1 MDRELS
7 FDADNFDLDLS
18 ELKELEDIVA
28 DGMIPD
34 SRIVRIIDEIEFAK
48 EEDQLDDFEDLE
60 ETEIAFS
67 RFDLD

>member
-7 FDADNFDLDLS
+7 FDADNFDLDLG

-34 SRIVRIIDEIEFAK
+34 SRIVKIIDEIEFSK
-48 EEDQLDDFEDLE
+48 EDQFDDIEDFEE
-60 ETEIAFS
+60 SEIALS

>member
-34 SRIVRIIDEIEFAK
+34 SRIVKIIDEIEFAK
-48 EEDQLDDFEDLE
+48 EDNFDIFEDLE
-60 ETEIAFS
+60 DTEISLS
-67 RFDLD
+67 RFNLD

>member
-34 SRIVRIIDEIEFAK
+34 SRIVKIIDEIEFAK
-48 EEDQLDDFEDLE
+48 EDNFDVFEDLE
-60 ETEIAFS
+60 DTEISLS
-67 RFDLD
+67 RFNLD

>member
-7 FDADNFDLDLS
+7 FDADNFDLDLG

-34 SRIVRIIDEIEFAK
+34 SRIVKIIDEIEFAK
-48 EEDQLDDFEDLE
+48 EEENFDVFDDLE
-60 ETEIAFS
+60 DTEISLS
-67 RFDLD
+67 RFNLD

>member
-7 FDADNFDLDLS
+7 FDADNFDLDLG

-34 SRIVRIIDEIEFAK
+34 SRIVKIIDEIEFAK
-48 EEDQLDDFEDLE
+48 EENFDVFDDLE
-60 ETEIAFS
+60 DTEISLS
-67 RFDLD
+67 RFNLD

>member
-7 FDADNFDLDLS
+7 FDADNFDLG

-34 SRIVRIIDEIEFAK
+34 SRIVKIIDEIEFAK
-48 EEDQLDDFEDLE
+48 EDNFDIFEDLE
-60 ETEIAFS
+60 DLEDTEISLS
-67 RFDLD
+67 RFNLD

>member
-7 FDADNFDLDLS
+7 FDADNFDLDLG

-34 SRIVRIIDEIEFAK
+34 SRIVKIIDEIELSK
-48 EEDQLDDFEDLE
+48 EDQFDDIEDFEE
-60 ETEIAFS
+60 SEIAFS

>member
-1 MDRELS
+1 MDRKLS

-34 SRIVRIIDEIEFAK
+34 SRIVKIIDEIEFAK
-48 EEDQLDDFEDLE
+48 EDNFDAFEDLE
-60 ETEIAFS
+60 DAEIS
-67 RFDLD
+67 LSTFDLD